1 MELTLLQSL
10 SKNSNRLTFQRMTG
24 TQDRYLLGQRVMMGS
39 LSSDRST
46 TLVMDRCW
54 RGCRCSPPRSDAG

>member
-24 TQDRYLLGQRVMMGS
+24 TQDRYLLRQRVMMGS
-39 LSSDRST
+39 LSSDRSMT
-46 TLVMDRCW
+46 
-54 RGCRCSPPRSDAG
+54 

>member
-24 TQDRYLLGQRVMMGS
+24 TQDRYLLRQRVMM
-39 LSSDRST
+39 
-46 TLVMDRCW
+46 
-54 RGCRCSPPRSDAG
+54 AGLFNALYR